1 MDEGREGRRN
11 LLPTMSLLNP
21 GGGKMTVTR
30 WNPWRERTTLR
41 EAMDQLFEDSFVRPV
56 RGWGEVPREQPSRLP
71 LDVYTT
77 PEEIVVVAS
86 LPGLTPDEVD
96 IVIAGDALTIRGE
109 LRLPLENV
117 EYLFQERPYG
127 TFSRTLTLNVPVEA
141 EKAEAAFQNGVLTLT
156 LPKAEETKPKVIKVK
171 SK

>member
-1 MDEGREGRRN
+1 M
-11 LLPTMSLLNP
+11 M
-21 GGGKMTVTR
+21 
-30 WNPWRERTTLR
+30 TLR
-41 EAMDQLFEDSFVRPV
+41 EAMDRLFEESFVRP
-56 RGWGEVPREQPSRLP
+56 RPRWGEGSRERPFRLP

-77 PEEIVVVAS
+77 PEEIVISAS

-96 IVIAGDALTIRGE
+96 IVIEGDALSIRGE
-109 LRLPLENV
+109 LRPPLENV

-127 TFSRTLTLNVPVEA
+127 AFSRTLTLNVPVEA
-141 EKAEAAFQNGVLTLT
+141 DKAEAVFENGVLTLT

>member
-1 MDEGREGRRN
+1 MTLIRRH
-11 LLPTMSLLNP
+11 
-21 GGGKMTVTR
+21 
-30 WNPWRERTTLR
+30 PWRETTTLR
-41 EAMDQLFEDSFVRPV
+41 EAMNQLFEESMVRPQAQ
-56 RGWGEVPREQPSRLP
+56 RWIEGPQERERRLP

-77 PEEIVVVAS
+77 PEEIVISAS

-96 IVIAGDALTIRGE
+96 ISIEGETLTIRGE
-109 LRLPLENV
+109 LRQPLENV
-117 EYLFQERPYG
+117 TYLFQERAYG

-141 EKAEAAFQNGVLTLT
+141 ENAEAVFENGVLTLT

>member
-1 MDEGREGRRN
+1 
-11 LLPTMSLLNP
+11 
-21 GGGKMTVTR
+21 MTLVR
-30 WNPWRERTTLR
+30 WNPWRESVTLR
-41 EAMDQLFEDSFVRPV
+41 EAMDQLFEESFVRP
-56 RGWGEVPREQPSRLP
+56 RPRRRQDEGLQEQLYRLP

-96 IVIAGDALTIRGE
+96 IAIEGDTLTIRGE
-109 LRLPLENV
+109 LRSPLENV
-117 EYLFQERPYG
+117 EYLFQERGYG
-127 TFSRTLTLNVPVEA
+127 AVSRTLTLNVPVEA
-141 EKAEAAFQNGVLTLT
+141 DKAEALFENGVLTLT